1 MKGTTM
7 QIATLPRP
15 ELIQMADALARE
27 KDITKS
33 DVLEAMEQGI
43 SKAGRSKYGPEYDIR
58 TKIDPNTGAIKMAR
72 YLTVVE
78 DVMDE
83 FTQISLTE
91 AHKKNSSLKIGD
103 EIIDILP
110 PMDFGRIAAQTAKQ
124 VITQKVR
131 EAERMRQYNDMK
143 DKKGEI
149 VNGTVKRVEGG
160 NLILEIG
167 RVEALLRRDELIP
180 RETYRIGDRLR
191 AYVLDV
197 RPELKGP
204 QVFLSRSHPQFLA
217 KLFTAE
223 VPEIYDGT
231 IEIKS
236 VSRDPGSRAK
246 IAVWSKDNTL
256 DARGACI
263 GMRGVRVQAIVQE
276 LQGEKIDVIQW
287 SSDPATFIVNAL
299 APNEVLK
306 IVIDEESKNVEIV
319 LSDEQL
325 SIAIGRRGQNIKL
338 VSQLTGWHIDMM
350 TEAQESE
357 HRINETK
364 ERVELFMHALD
375 VDDMMAHLLVQEGF
389 SKVEDIAYIALEE
402 LASIEGF
409 DEALAEELQ
418 NRAKAY
424 LIVAQDNLEKKVQE
438 LKLKKDLQS
447 FEGLTLEQ
455 LVKLGEKDIKSLD
468 DLADL
473 SGDELVEILGKTNI
487 TEDDANALIMKA
499 REHWFANEK

>member
-1 MKGTTM
+1 M

-15 ELIQMADALARE
+15 ELIQMADLLARE
-27 KDITKS
+27 KNISKK

-58 TKIDPNTGAIKMAR
+58 TKIDPSTGAIQMAR
-72 YLTVVE
+72 YVTVVE
-78 DVMDE
+78 NPEDE
-83 FTQISLTE
+83 FTEISLE
-91 AHKKNSSLKIGD
+91 NAKKKDKSLKIGD
-103 EIIDILP
+103 VIVDPLP

-131 EAERMRQYNDMK
+131 EAERMCQYNEMK
-143 DKKGEI
+143 SRKGEI
-149 VNGTVKRVEGG
+149 VSGIVKRVEGG
-160 NLILEIG
+160 NLIVEVSH
-167 RVEALLRRDELIP
+167 VEALLRRDELIP
-180 RETYRIGDRLR
+180 RETYRVGDRLR

-197 RPELKGP
+197 RAEMKGP
-204 QVFLSRSHPQFLA
+204 QVFLSRSHPQFLS

-231 IEIKS
+231 IEVKS
-236 VSRDPGSRAK
+236 VARDPGSRAK

-276 LQGEKIDVIQW
+276 LQGEKIDVVQW

-299 APNEVLK
+299 APSEVLK
-306 IVIDEESKNVEIV
+306 IVIDEESKNVEVV
-319 LSDEQL
+319 LSEEQL
-325 SIAIGRRGQNIKL
+325 SLAIGRRGQNIRL
-338 VSQLTGWHIDMM
+338 ISQLTGWHIDMM
-350 TEAQESE
+350 NEAQESE

-364 ERVELFMHALD
+364 ERVDLFMQALD
-375 VDDMMAHLLVQEGF
+375 IDDMMAHLLIQEGF
-389 SKVEDIAYIALEE
+389 SKVEDIAYIAMSE
-402 LASIEGF
+402 LSSIEGF

-424 LIVAQDNLEKKVQE
+424 LIVKQDTMEKKLDE
-438 LKLKKDLQS
+438 LNLDASLKEFKELSLDL
-447 FEGLTLEQ
+447 
-455 LVKLGEKDIKSLD
+455 LVKLGENNIKTLD

-473 SGDELVEILGKTNI
+473 AADELIEIVGKSAM
-487 TEDDANALIMKA
+487 TENEANTLIMKA
-499 REHWFANEK
+499 REHWFE

>member
-1 MKGTTM
+1 M

-15 ELIQMADALARE
+15 ELIQMADLLARE
-27 KDITKS
+27 KNISKK

-58 TKIDPNTGAIKMAR
+58 TKIDPSTGAIQMAR
-72 YLTVVE
+72 YVTVVE
-78 DVMDE
+78 NPEDE
-83 FTQISLTE
+83 FTEISLE
-91 AHKKNSSLKIGD
+91 NAKKKDKSLKIGD
-103 EIIDILP
+103 VIVDPLP

-131 EAERMRQYNDMK
+131 EAERMCQYNEMK
-143 DKKGEI
+143 SRKGEI
-149 VNGTVKRVEGG
+149 VSGIVKRVEGG
-160 NLILEIG
+160 NLIVEVSH
-167 RVEALLRRDELIP
+167 VEALLRRDELIP

-197 RPELKGP
+197 RAEMKGP
-204 QVFLSRSHPQFLA
+204 QVFLSRSHPQFLS

-231 IEIKS
+231 IEVKS
-236 VSRDPGSRAK
+236 VARDPGSRAK

-276 LQGEKIDVIQW
+276 LQGEKIDVVQW

-299 APNEVLK
+299 APSEVLK
-306 IVIDEESKNVEIV
+306 IVIDEESKNVEVV
-319 LSDEQL
+319 LSEEQL
-325 SIAIGRRGQNIKL
+325 SLAIGRRGQNIRL
-338 VSQLTGWHIDMM
+338 ISQLTGWHIDMM
-350 TEAQESE
+350 NEAQESE

-364 ERVELFMHALD
+364 ERVDLFMQALD
-375 VDDMMAHLLVQEGF
+375 IDDMMAHLLIQEGF
-389 SKVEDIAYIALEE
+389 SKVEDIAYIAMSE
-402 LASIEGF
+402 LSSIEGF

-424 LIVAQDNLEKKVQE
+424 LIVKQDTMEKKLDE
-438 LKLKKDLQS
+438 LNLDASLKEFKDLS
-447 FEGLTLEQ
+447 LDL
-455 LVKLGEKDIKSLD
+455 LVKLGENNIKTLD

-473 SGDELVEILGKTNI
+473 AADELIEIVGKGAM
-487 TEDDANALIMKA
+487 TENEANTLIMKA
-499 REHWFANEK
+499 REHWFE